1 MHKLVEDDT
10 CSQEETI
17 FHKMLDFSVLH
28 SRSILTVAAVLTV
41 FFGFFI
47 TRLNIDPDVASL
59 IPANEKIS
67 MLMEKYG
74 ELDEEEDYLA
84 LAVSSKQPLNA
95 GALQELE
102 QAVKRIQQLP
112 KVKKII
118 SPFNMVTFEKD
129 GKKLEVRPMSGG
141 GEVPESPEDL
151 REFMERLLR
160 DPFAR
165 RFVVS
170 PDGSVLCFFIP
181 TGAIESYSVFMEEF
195 KAIVNELEESFDV
208 YYTGSAAFTYIMQ
221 GYLTSDLSKL
231 IAIAVLVIL
240 IIYYVG
246 FRTKRSVILTFIT
259 VAAGTVWTLGF
270 MALLGY
276 PITVISIATPPLIL
290 SLGSSYSIHMLNQ
303 YYREAGGKVKSRGW
317 ITDAA
322 AHINKTIVMA
332 AITTVIG
339 FSSLLVT
346 TIEKTRE
353 FSIASSFGILACA
366 LLSLFILPAILYN
379 MKPPTEKQRKVV
391 LEGALARSMTNLGLF
406 VLKWRAVILI
416 FLVAVAVGYGVSLR
430 HLRNQTDIISY
441 FPKKEKI
448 IQDTEFITGNV
459 GGFQELKVTLTAPGN
474 EEKYFLDP
482 MVMEQ
487 ISKFEDKL
495 EQHSDISN
503 IFSFVSYLK
512 FANQTM
518 FGESEIPEKKGLVL
532 LLSRYMKIL
541 AEHEGSNEIIRSLA
555 NPDLSQVTLTLWI
568 YDSQRRSL
576 ISDLP
581 LRHLVDDI
589 EGYLDETIDPALNP
603 EVWGESM
610 RYLSLSEIMKR
621 DQRVSMLI
629 SLALIFIL
637 TTVGFKSLK
646 FGFFSIIPLSTAI
659 MLNFIFMVVMDIPL
673 DMTTV
678 MFTSVV
684 IGVGVDNAIH
694 FLLQYRKQACIHP
707 DDFKMCITKTMVISG
722 RPILLTTASII
733 GGLLVLTL
741 AKFQPVAV
749 FGLLVSVTLAA
760 TAFGTLVILPA
771 ILSFRRRERDAAAAN
786 TTDTIKSAHPS

>member
-416 FLVAVAVGYGVSLR
+416 FLVAVAAGYGVSLR

-610 RYLSLSEIMKR
+610 RYLSLSEIMQR